1 VKKLWDDFLAF
12 IKRGNVLDMA
22 VGFTVGAAFTALVQS
37 LVANLIMPLVSLLL
51 GVMDFEFLFITLRQ
65 GDPPKPYA
73 TLADAEAAGALTWR
87 LGTVLNSIVSFLILA
102 IVVFFV
108 VRAANKLMEKPKPPE
123 EPKAPTEK
131 ECPFCKTS
139 IPIAATRCPH
149 CTSQLAEAA
158 EGTA

>member
-1 VKKLWDDFLAF
+1 MKKLWDDFLAF

-149 CTSQLAEAA
+149 CTSQLPEAA
-158 EGTA
+158 EGAA

>member
-1 VKKLWDDFLAF
+1 MKKLWDDFLAF

-108 VRAANKLMEKPKPPE
+108 VRAANKLMTKPKPPE

-149 CTSQLAEAA
+149 STSQLPEAA
-158 EGTA
+158 EGAA

>member
-37 LVANLIMPLVSLLL
+37 LVANLIMPIVSLLL
-51 GVMDFEFLFITLRQ
+51 GVMDFSYLFVTLRQ

-108 VRAANKLMEKPKPPE
+108 VRAANKLMTKPKPPE

-149 CTSQLAEAA
+149 CTSQLPEAA
-158 EGTA
+158 EGAA

>member
-1 VKKLWDDFLAF
+1 MKKLWDDFLAF

-108 VRAANKLMEKPKPPE
+108 VRAANKLMTKPKPPE

-149 CTSQLAEAA
+149 CTSQLPEAA
-158 EGTA
+158 EGAA

>member
-108 VRAANKLMEKPKPPE
+108 VRAANKLMGKPKPPE

-149 CTSQLAEAA
+149 CTSQLPEAA
-158 EGTA
+158 EGAA

>member
-108 VRAANKLMEKPKPPE
+108 VRAANKLMTKPKPPE

-149 CTSQLAEAA
+149 CTSQLPEAA
-158 EGTA
+158 EGAA

>member
-108 VRAANKLMEKPKPPE
+108 VRAANKLMTKPKPPE

-149 CTSQLAEAA
+149 CTSQLPEAA
-158 EGTA
+158 ECAA

>member
-1 VKKLWDDFLAF
+1 MKRLWDDFLAF

-51 GVMDFEFLFITLRQ
+51 GVMDFEFLFVTLRQ

-108 VRAANKLMEKPKPPE
+108 VRAANKLMTKPTPPA
-123 EPKAPTEK
+123 APTEK

-139 IPIAATRCPH
+139 ITIAATRCPH
-149 CTSQLAEAA
+149 CTSQLLEAA